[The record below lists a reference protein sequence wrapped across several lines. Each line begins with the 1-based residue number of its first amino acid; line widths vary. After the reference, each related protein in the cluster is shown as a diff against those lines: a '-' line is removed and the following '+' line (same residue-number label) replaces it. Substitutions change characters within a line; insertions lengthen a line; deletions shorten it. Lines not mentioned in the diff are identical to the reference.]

1 MVWVMKRNADVGR
14 NHFKGLDLSRIQAVL
29 FDLDGT
35 LVDVDMSVFIPAYL
49 KGLAAHFNDPGH
61 RQQIAGV
68 MRAAVIDMLSRV
80 DGSRTLE
87 QRLLDL
93 LDSRLKIP
101 ARRYRSALDDFCNGD
116 LAGLSHLVQG
126 HPLAVSLLEACR
138 ANEWQVVLATNPIF
152 PRAVIDAR
160 VNWGGLDG
168 DFFDYVTSYETSRH
182 CKPHLEYF
190 QEILTVLDVPAESCL
205 MIGNDTLHDMAAGS
219 VGLTTCLLTP
229 WRIDH
234 ERGCPPVDW
243 QGTHDELLCQMQTSD
258 GRPLIS
264 GSYEGLPASSA
275 D

>member
-1 MVWVMKRNADVGR
+1 MKRSAAGR
-14 NHFKGLDLSRIQAVL
+14 NHFNGLDHSRIRAVL

-35 LVDVDMSVFIPAYL
+35 LIDVDMSAFIPAYL

-68 MRAAVIDMLSRV
+68 MRSAVIDMLCRV

-87 QRLLDL
+87 ERLLDL
-93 LDSRLKIP
+93 LHSRLKIP
-101 ARRYRSALDDFCNGD
+101 ARRYRRALDDFCNGD

-126 HPLAVSLLEACR
+126 HPLAMSLLETCR

-160 VNWGGLDG
+160 VSWGGFDG
-168 DFFDYVTSYETSRH
+168 DLFDYVTSYETCRH

-190 QEILTVLDVPAESCL
+190 QEILTLLDVPAESCL

-219 VGLTTCLLTP
+219 AGLTTCLLTP

-234 ERGCPPVDW
+234 EEGAAPVHW
-243 QGTHDELLCQMQTSD
+243 QGTHEELLRQLQKTD
-258 GRPLIS
+258 GRPLIGGRYAGRQAS
-264 GSYEGLPASSA
+264 GA